1 MQTFGNIKE
10 LIGSLK
16 REEKLLSEM
25 FSKRKTLNYTYDL
38 ALELVDFDETKIQH
52 LIDKSVIRKNGNY
65 LEIDEVYLQF
75 FEQVLA
81 VNEEINISYIN
92 DNIQA
97 IKENIQYF
105 FYASNERDK
114 YKYLKFIKKTFR
126 NIGAITLRNVV
137 DLRRNIENTFK
148 NEPNYKNKQSKLE
161 NLDKKRRAIIAL
173 VKQTELLIYQ
183 EELTFFKTAVD
194 EELSSI
200 IVGLKQELDE
210 STHNLIAIEKQVI
223 NYLNQIKYQS
233 GFLKKLRKIKY
244 LKDQFTLRA
253 STDIDAVLNSKN
265 TLVFEPNPSYPVK
278 LSLDQLVNDLEVFE
292 SIQKVATKVQT
303 KKTFKPLLAEAIA
316 TDYLNTE
323 IEEEILINLKEV
335 ISNFLSTGNNLFD
348 FIMQYDFVKEVPFEE
363 RVTIYCQMI
372 SEYETELNIG
382 QEHQSYK
389 NIEYTMVYP
398 K

>member
-1 MQTFGNIKE
+1 MQTFSNIKE
-10 LIGSLK
+10 LISTLK

-25 FSKRKTLNYTYDL
+25 FSKRKKLNYTYDL
-38 ALELVDFDETKIQH
+38 ALELVDFDASKIQL
-52 LIDKSVIRKNGNY
+52 LIDRSVLRKNGNH

-114 YKYLKFIKKTFR
+114 YRYLKFIKKTFR
-126 NIGAITLRNVV
+126 NIGAITLRSVV
-137 DLRRNIENTFK
+137 DLRRNIETTFK
-148 NEPNYKNKQSKLE
+148 NEPNYKNKKSKLE
-161 NLDKKRRAIIAL
+161 NLDKKRKAIIAL
-173 VKQTELLIYQ
+173 IKQTEQLVYQ

-210 STHNLIAIEKQVI
+210 STHNLIAIEKQII

-233 GFLKKLRKIKY
+233 GFIKKLRKIKY
-244 LKDQFTLRA
+244 LKDQFTLRS
-253 STDIDAVLNSKN
+253 STDIEAVLTRKN
-265 TLVFEPNPSYPVK
+265 ALIFEPNPSYPLK
-278 LSLDQLVNDLEVFE
+278 LSIDQLTTDSTAFE
-292 SIQKVATKVQT
+292 SIQKIAKKVQT
-303 KKTFKPLLAEAIA
+303 KKTYKPLIAEAIA
-316 TDYLNTE
+316 TDYLNTA
-323 IEEEILINLKEV
+323 IEEEILINLKAV
-335 ISNFLSTGNNLFD
+335 LDNFLPTGNHLFD
-348 FIMQYDFVKEVPFEE
+348 FIIHYDFLKEVSFEE

-372 SEYETELNIG
+372 SEYENQLNVT
-382 QEHQSYK
+382 QEHHSYN
-389 NIEYTMVYP
+389 NIEFTMVYP